1 MRGNFSELVI
11 SIEPHNLRFVRVVF
25 EEKKFQ
31 GTVKNL
37 TFPRTIIFS
46 LKTIGRLCH
55 CRRASYKP
63 FFRLSRVFFEKNV
76 YVDPYFFRK
85 IPCSNNIHIYIFE
98 GCTQGG
104 QGEKRPKHYAGT
116 RGVSD
121 NSISTTCS
129 KIGRVIFAL
138 KWLKFPKRKKT
149 QSNPIKFSSNLFIL
163 NKN

>member
-1 MRGNFSELVI
+1 MRGNFSQLVI

-76 YVDPYFFRK
+76 YVDPYFCIFFSEKYPAQTISTYTFSKAVHKGGKVTRDQ
-85 IPCSNNIHIYIFE
+85 NIM
-98 GCTQGG
+98 QA
-104 QGEKRPKHYAGT
+104 QGE
-116 RGVSD
+116 
-121 NSISTTCS
+121 
-129 KIGRVIFAL
+129 
-138 KWLKFPKRKKT
+138 
-149 QSNPIKFSSNLFIL
+149 
-163 NKN
+163 